1 MSGSRFT
8 ARLRWQI
15 LPDDL
20 DVVVESKAVE
30 SDEGEGLGIAACIEL
45 DEADTC
51 ACAELNGEPSVRA
64 EVE

>member
-1 MSGSRFT
+1 M
-8 ARLRWQI
+8 
-15 LPDDL
+15 PDDL